1 MKTSYLIGVDVG
13 VSFVKAGVYD
23 TEGNCLAA
31 AQNSSPGEYPE
42 PGVFIQSN
50 ADYLSAVVK
59 TLREAVEKSGI
70 DSAEVE
76 AVGMSGAMGGATG
89 IDRDWN
95 VALDWSIITDTR
107 YYPYVTRMQ
116 EAMGEQILRLSGT
129 NFPIFGPKL
138 LWWKNDF
145 PDAYKKVRK
154 FMFLGGYLI
163 GTLCS
168 IPIEDTFVDRT
179 FLQISSLADIA
190 KEKWS
195 DELCKAFEIDDAL
208 LPRIVDSHTVVGKLS
223 PKYADACGLTAG
235 TPFVAGAGDKPAGS
249 IGSGL
254 VEPGILI
261 DESASFAAL
270 SLCVDTYAPDVTYKT
285 LENMPSPIRGHYF
298 PWFYLIG
305 SGVTH
310 AWFKDNFAGEVKLK
324 AEQDGVSAFQ
334 YLDEEAAAVPPG
346 SEGLLALGL
355 LGGRGFPSDP
365 DIRGTW
371 IGHTWSHKRQHFY
384 RALLESFAY
393 EYACVLN
400 VMKKTYPDVT
410 LDEVRIIGGGA
421 QSNLWNQIKSD
432 VMGLKY
438 AKLSRD
444 DFALLGDIIIAGHAV
459 GVYEDLKT
467 ACRRFVQ
474 ETEVYTPNPENHRLY
489 EGYVRYYSGV
499 FDKVRGIFQDLQ
511 KMGK

>member
-1 MKTSYLIGVDVG
+1 MEASYLIGVDVG
-13 VSFVKAGVYD
+13 VSFVKAGVYAAD
-23 TEGNCLAA
+23 GSCLATV
-31 AQNSSPGEYPE
+31 QNVSPGEYPE

-50 ADYLSAVVK
+50 ADYLDAVTK
-59 TLREAVEKSGI
+59 TLRETVEKAGI
-70 DSAEVE
+70 DRSRVE
-76 AVGMSGAMGGATG
+76 AVGISGAMGGATG
-89 IDRDWN
+89 VDKDWN
-95 VALDWSIITDTR
+95 VVLDWSIISDTR
-107 YYPYVTRMQ
+107 YYPYVTRMK
-116 EAMGEQILRLSGT
+116 EKAGEQILRLSGT

-138 LWWKNDF
+138 LWWKHDF
-145 PDAYKKVRK
+145 ASSYNKVRK

-163 GTLCS
+163 GTLCELS
-168 IPIEDTFVDRT
+168 IEDAFVDRT

-190 KEKWS
+190 ADRWS
-195 DELCKAFEIDDAL
+195 DELCRAFGIEASL

-223 PKYADACGLTAG
+223 PKYTDACGLAAG

-249 IGSGL
+249 IGAGL
-254 VEPGILI
+254 VEPGILV

-270 SLCVDTYAPDVTYKT
+270 SLCVDTYAPDLEYKT
-285 LENMPSPIRGHYF
+285 LENMPSPIKGHYF

-310 AWFKDNFAGEVKLK
+310 AWFKDNFAGELQLK
-324 AEQDGVSAFQ
+324 GEPDRVSAFQ
-334 YLDEEAAAVPPG
+334 RLDEEASAIPPG

-365 DIRGTW
+365 DIRGMW
-371 IGHTWSHKRQHFY
+371 LGHTWSHKRAHFY

-400 VMKKTYPDVT
+400 VMKKTYPDIS

-421 QSNLWNQIKSD
+421 RSDLWNQIKSD

-438 AKLSRD
+438 VKLSRD

-459 GVYEDLKT
+459 GVYKDMKM
-467 ACRRFVQ
+467 ACRQFVE
-474 ETEVYTPNPENHRLY
+474 ETEDFTPQAENHRIY
-489 EGYVRYYSGV
+489 KDYVRYYSDV
-499 FDKVRGIFQDLQ
+499 FDKVRGMFQDLQ
-511 KMGK
+511 RMGR